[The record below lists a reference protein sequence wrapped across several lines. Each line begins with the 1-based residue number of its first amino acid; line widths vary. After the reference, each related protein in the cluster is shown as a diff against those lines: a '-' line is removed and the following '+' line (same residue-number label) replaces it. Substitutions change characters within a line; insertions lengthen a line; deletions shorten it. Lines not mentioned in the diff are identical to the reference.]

1 MSYSSEYRDNRDS
14 PHMRRR
20 ISPRNRFDGSRSDT
34 NDCFMRPLSPMIHER
49 QAARYR
55 SRSPLNARPQLHVNR
70 GDESF
75 RFNPPENDI
84 LAIFGLSKRVVKED
98 LYDLYKHFD
107 CRECK
112 IITDK
117 HVMDS
122 TNN

>member
-1 MSYSSEYRDNRDS
+1 MSYSSEYRDATRDS

-20 ISPRNRFDGSRSDT
+20 ISPRNRFGSRADTSDS
-34 NDCFMRPLSPMIHER
+34 FMRRLSPVIHER
-49 QAARYR
+49 RHR
-55 SRSPLNARPQLHVNR
+55 SRSPLNARPQHVKR

-117 HVMDS
+117 HVMES
-122 TNN
+122 NNN